1 MIFSVVHSKK
11 WVFLRNNT
19 LKKCGFKQLNQM
31 SPKSKYLLLTN
42 NKLVIVQEMIFLKD
56 KIPKRF

>member
-1 MIFSVVHSKK
+1 
-11 WVFLRNNT
+11 
-19 LKKCGFKQLNQM
+19 M